1 MLKLEQITKV
11 YKMKGSEV
19 EALKGIS
26 ITFRD
31 SEFVSILGPSGCGKT
46 TLLNILGGLD
56 KYTTGDLIIDG
67 RTTKDYNDHDW
78 DIYRNHRIGFVF
90 QSYNLIPQENI
101 QENVELSLTI
111 AGVTKEERARRAR
124 EALDKVGLKGLY
136 KKMPNQLS
144 GGQCQRVA
152 IARALVNEPEILLAD
167 EPTGALDSTT
177 SIQIMDL
184 IKEISKERLVI
195 MVTHNPDLAYKYSTR
210 IVKLLD
216 GNLIDDSNPY
226 GEEDQLLNG
235 VLERVET
242 TEQEPGKVVKAK
254 KEKAKMSW
262 WTAFKLSAKN
272 LWVKAKRTVMIVI
285 AASIGIVGV
294 SAVLS
299 IRSGVSNYIE
309 SIQDELLSGNPIF
322 VSRSSFD
329 LSNIMQSMSSSQQ
342 REIIMSAPKDGQIN
356 VDFVTERL
364 IQSAKTMGS
373 AMIQNDITEDYVN
386 FINEMPKQYYSDI
399 VMNYGIDIS
408 NNIYTSEKRDDPSI
422 EDSSSTEFTQT
433 YSLSAIRAIATSILN
448 RKLSE
453 ANFSSYGSMIE
464 SYSGTFGQSLNNSDY
479 LLSQYDI
486 VQGKIATEEDE
497 IMIVL
502 DSNQALTDFML
513 TLLGYYSQEDFLNVV
528 YHYNVDDNGKHDEH
542 WTQEREKA
550 FEEKRQ
556 FIINDL
562 MNKKFT
568 YYPNNSIFTAK
579 SGDPYSPFDYAP
591 VETDEMKTKEHLD
604 LKITGVLKPKEG
616 RQYSSLDSGFYYT
629 PAFTK
634 RFLQDNKE
642 SEITKYVRDYED
654 TTISKE
660 KGTLRSG
667 EVKMYNISLK
677 MGVYYTFDYKLE
689 GNIYRDNYSYLGRKD
704 SSLTSIVSS
713 FLGGG
718 TSVSEITS
726 RQVGG
731 ESLPTRINF
740 YPNSFADKYLVTDYL
755 TKWNSKETLT
765 INGKE
770 VTADDRDEIK
780 YNDNLAIIISMIN
793 TIIDIISVA
802 LIAFTTLSLVV
813 STVMIAIITYV
824 SVMERIKEIGVIRS
838 LGGRKKDVA
847 HLFNAETFII
857 GFSAGVFGIAVTYL
871 LQTVLNVIIHFLFP
885 AITSIAA
892 LPWFTALIV
901 ILSSV
906 LLTIVAGFIPS
917 RSAAKKDP
925 VVALRTE

>member
-1 MLKLEQITKV
+1 MLKLANITKV
-11 YKMKGSEV
+11 YPMKGGSV
-19 EALKGIS
+19 NALKGIN

-31 SEFVSILGPSGCGKT
+31 NEFVSILGPSGCGKT

-56 KYTTGDLIIDG
+56 KYTSGDLIIDN
-67 RTTKDYNDHDW
+67 RSTKDYSDHDW
-78 DIYRNHRIGFVF
+78 DIYRNHRIGFIF

-101 QENVELSLTI
+101 QDNVELSLTI
-111 AGVTKEERARRAR
+111 AGISKEERSRRAR
-124 EALDKVGLKGLY
+124 EALDKVGLKGMY

-195 MVTHNPDLAYKYSTR
+195 MVTHNPELAYQYSTR

-216 GNLIDDSNPY
+216 GELVDDSNPY
-226 GEEDQLLNG
+226 VENTDEVSPDTTTKEANVELL
-235 VLERVET
+235 E
-242 TEQEPGKVVKAK
+242 K
-254 KEKAKMSW
+254 KQKAKMSW

-272 LWVKAKRTVMIVI
+272 LWAKAKRTVMIVI

-299 IRSGVSNYIE
+299 IRSGVTSYIE

-329 LSNIMQSMSSSQQ
+329 LSSILESMSTTQQ
-342 REIIMSAPKDGQIN
+342 RDIIMAQPDKGKIN

-364 IQSAKTMGS
+364 IQSAKTMGT
-373 AMIQNDITEDYVN
+373 AMIQNEITQDYVDY
-386 FINEMPKQYYSDI
+386 IEAMPKKYYSDI
-399 VMNYGIDIS
+399 TMNYGIDIS
-408 NNIYTSEKRDDPSI
+408 NNIYTDETRDDPSL
-422 EDSSSTEFTQT
+422 EDESTVEFTQS
-433 YSLSAIRAIATSILN
+433 YSLSAIRAIATAVLN
-448 RKLSE
+448 TKLAE
-453 ANFSSYGSMIE
+453 ADYSSYGSMIE
-464 SYSGTFGQSLNNSDY
+464 SYGGTFSQSLNNTDY
-479 LLSQYDI
+479 ILSQYDV
-486 VQGKIATEEDE
+486 VQGNVATKEDE

-502 DSNQALTDFML
+502 DSNEALTDFML

-528 YHYNVDDNGKHDEH
+528 YHYNIDDEGNHDPH
-542 WTQEREKA
+542 WTNEREQQFLA
-550 FEEKRQ
+550 KRQ
-556 FIINDL
+556 YTIDNL

-568 YYPNNSIFTAK
+568 YYPNDSIFTAK
-579 SGDPYSPFDYAP
+579 TNELYSPFSYAY
-591 VETDEMKTKEHLD
+591 VEDET
-604 LKITGVLKPKEG
+604 LKAKQGMPLKVTGVLKPKEG
-616 RQYSSLDSGFYYT
+616 RQYSSLNSGFYYT

-634 RFLQDNKE
+634 KFIQDNYN
-642 SEITKYVRDYED
+642 SELTKYVRDYED
-654 TTISKE
+654 ETIQKT
-660 KGTLRSG
+660 KGSLRSG
-667 EVKMYNISLK
+667 EVKLGISVK
-677 MGVYYTFDYKLE
+677 MGVYYSFDYKLE
-689 GNIYRDNYSYLGRKD
+689 GKIYKENYSYLGQKD
-704 SSLTSIVSS
+704 SSLSSLVSS

-718 TSVSEITS
+718 GSISEITS
-726 RQVGG
+726 NQVGG
-731 ESLPTRINF
+731 ESLPRRINF
-740 YPNSFADKYLVTDYL
+740 YPNSFKDKYLVTDYL
-755 TKWNSKETLT
+755 AKWNSKEDVVVKDRT
-765 INGKE
+765 IKAE
-770 VTADDRDEIK
+770 DRTEIK
-780 YNDNLAIIISMIN
+780 FNDNLAVIISMIN

-802 LIAFTTLSLVV
+802 LIAFTALSLVV

-857 GFSAGVFGIAVTYL
+857 GLSAGVFGILVTYL
-871 LQTVLNVIIHFLFP
+871 MQFILNFVIHALFP
-885 AITSIAA
+885 AITVIAA
-892 LPWFTALIV
+892 LPWHTALIV
-901 ILSSV
+901 ISASI
-906 LLTIVAGFIPS
+906 LLTVIAGFIPA